1 MNQEKAD
8 RHLGPPLGV
17 LAIIYAILF
26 NLGLYFVVTFSAGQP
41 HYPGPWESADV
52 IASYF
57 RDHASEVLLC
67 AFFQFGSVIPLF
79 PSLPSAEP
87 SFED

>member
-52 IASYF
+52 IEYILQKSF
-57 RDHASEVLLC
+57 VSLL
-67 AFFQFGSVIPLF
+67 AGLF
-79 PSLPSAEP
+79 L
-87 SFED
+87 